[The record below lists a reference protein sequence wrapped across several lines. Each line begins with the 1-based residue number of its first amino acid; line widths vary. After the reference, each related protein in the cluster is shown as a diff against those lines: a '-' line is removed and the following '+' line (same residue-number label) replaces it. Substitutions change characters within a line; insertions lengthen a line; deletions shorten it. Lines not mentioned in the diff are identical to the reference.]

1 MNIQMVDLKRQY
13 AKIKSE
19 VDEAIADVIS
29 STQFIGGK
37 HVGEF
42 ECECAGYLGVK
53 YAASC
58 ANGTD
63 ALQIALMALGI
74 GKDDEV
80 ITTPFT
86 FVATTEMI
94 ALVGAKPV
102 YVDIDEKSFN
112 IDAKKIREKITP
124 RTKAILPVH
133 LYGNPAAMD
142 EICSIAKEHKLFV
155 IEDSAQAFGA
165 EYLSRE
171 IIPKKNEGKI
181 LDKDNYQ
188 SNNEHTQKDI
198 SRDGWKK
205 VCSFGDVACISF
217 FPSKNLGCYG
227 DGGMITT
234 NDQSIYNKVK
244 MIANHGSKERYIHE
258 TLGVN
263 SRLDALQ
270 AAILRVKL
278 KYIDEWNKSRID
290 NAGLY
295 TKVLKNIPGV
305 ITPSFEDYSKHVFH
319 QYTLRVPKRDELQNF
334 LKEKNIPSMIYYPI
348 PLHKQPA
355 FRGFAGEGTLPITEK
370 FSKEVISLP
379 MHPELLDDEI
389 DYITNSIKEFYS

>member
-1 MNIQMVDLKRQY
+1 MVDLKRQY
-13 AKIKSE
+13 AKIKNE

-37 HVGEF
+37 HIGEF
-42 ECECAGYLGVK
+42 EHECAGYLGVK

-112 IDAKKIREKITP
+112 IDAKMIKEKINP

-133 LYGNPAAMD
+133 LYGNPAEMD
-142 EICSIAKEHKLFV
+142 EICTIAKEHNLYV

-171 IIPKKNEGKI
+171 IISKKNKGKI
-181 LDKDNYQ
+181 LGKDKFQ
-188 SNNEHTQKDI
+188 SNNDDTQKDI

-205 VCSFGDVACISF
+205 VCGFGDIACISF

-234 NDQSIYNKVK
+234 NDQSIFNKVK

-278 KYIDEWNKSRID
+278 KYIDQWNQKRID
-290 NAGLY
+290 NAKKY
-295 TKVLKNIPGV
+295 SDRLKDIDCLV
-305 ITPSFEDYSKHVFH
+305 VPSVEDYSKHIFH

-348 PLHKQPA
+348 PLHMQPA

-389 DYITNSIKEFYS
+389 DYITNSIKEFYY

>member
-1 MNIQMVDLKRQY
+1 MVDLKRQY
-13 AKIKSE
+13 QKIKTE
-19 VDEAIADVIS
+19 IDEAIADVIS

-37 HVGEF
+37 HVAEF
-42 ECECAGYLGVK
+42 ECECAGYLDVK
-53 YAASC
+53 YTASC

-63 ALQIALMALGI
+63 ALQIALMALDI
-74 GKDDEV
+74 GNGDEV

-112 IDAKKIREKITP
+112 IDPKKIKEKITS

-133 LYGNPAAMD
+133 LYGNPVEMD
-142 EICSIAKEHKLFV
+142 EILMIAKEHNLFV

-165 EYLSRE
+165 EYKG
-171 IIPKKNEGKI
+171 KKI
-181 LDKDNYQ
+181 
-188 SNNEHTQKDI
+188 
-198 SRDGWKK
+198 
-205 VCSFGDVACISF
+205 CSFGDIACISF

-227 DGGMITT
+227 DGGMVTT
-234 NDQSIYNKVK
+234 NSDEIYKRVK
-244 MIANHGSKERYIHE
+244 MIANHGSKERYVHE
-258 TLGVN
+258 ILGVN

-278 KYIDEWNKSRID
+278 KYIDQVNQNRIN
-290 NAGLY
+290 NAKKYSERLAG
-295 TKVLKNIPGV
+295 IDGV
-305 ITPSFEDYSKHVFH
+305 IVPSFESYSKHIFH
-319 QYTLRVPKRDELQNF
+319 QCTLRVPRRDELQNY

-348 PLHKQPA
+348 PLHMQPA
-355 FRGFAGEGTLPITEK
+355 FSSFAKGVNLPITDK

-379 MHPELLDDEI
+379 MHPELLEEEI
-389 DYITNSIKEFYS
+389 DYITSTIKEFYS